1 MASSCLELSSLQI
14 IFSTERGLSTDRTL
28 SMDGRRV
35 KDNAMAEV
43 PVCLCVLWDPCPWH
57 ILHAPLTCGPS
68 GLRAVTCCVHTMTGV
83 WVLLLIQGS
92 RRWPRGRGTLQS
104 LFSKWFHSW
113 SFFFFFWQLEK
124 LILVHMAL
132 TQSRSQVAKVS
143 WRLVFC
149 QFYAWLP
156 KATPASWQ
164 DGVACQAITLQNPCG
179 YICCE
184 INSSRLLFPFES

>member
-1 MASSCLELSSLQI
+1 MLWLKS
-14 IFSTERGLSTDRTL
+14 
-28 SMDGRRV
+28 
-35 KDNAMAEV
+35 
-43 PVCLCVLWDPCPWH
+43 PVCLCLLWDPCPWH
-57 ILHAPLTCGPS
+57 MLHAPLTCGPS
-68 GLRAVTCCVHTMTGV
+68 GLRAVNCCVSIMTRV
-83 WVLLLIQGS
+83 WLLLLIQGS
-92 RRWPRGRGTLQS
+92 EDDQEAEEPYRV
-104 LFSKWFHSW
+104 
-113 SFFFFFWQLEK
+113 SFPNDSIADRFLALEK
-124 LILVHMAL
+124 LILVHMSL